1 MKLLMNITLDY
12 LKNFLKHFK
21 LILILI
27 VIVSNGYLIKET
39 EVYKKAQIYITQF
52 WGVDTQI
59 QKVSVDFI

>member
-1 MKLLMNITLDY
+1 MNITLDY
-12 LKNFLKHFK
+12 LKHFLKHFK

>member
-1 MKLLMNITLDY
+1 MNITLDY

>member
-12 LKNFLKHFK
+12 FKHFLKHFK

-39 EVYKKAQIYITQF
+39 EMYKKAQIYINEF
-52 WGVDTQI
+52 RGVDTQI